1 MNNTNTVAETS
12 NAERILMVA
21 ALVLGGA
28 AWIYF
33 GGLNARTATKVVPAG
48 RYVQT
53 HIAEQQSSG
62 AGVAW
67 TTQGPAVG
75 IVSSG
80 ADRSIVETE
89 KATYQVAGLFTGQ
102 KGAELEV
109 RTMVDRSKKLCI
121 HGDERCFAL
130 LE

>member
-1 MNNTNTVAETS
+1 MNSNEETS
-12 NAERILMVA
+12 NVERIMMVM
-21 ALVLGGA
+21 ALVLGGG
-28 AWIYF
+28 AWIFF
-33 GGLNARTATKVVPAG
+33 GGLNARTATKVLPAG

-53 HIAEQQSSG
+53 HIAAQQTSG
-62 AGVAW
+62 SIVAL

-75 IVSSG
+75 VVSSG

-89 KATYQVAGLFTGQ
+89 KATYQVAGLFTAA
-102 KGAELEV
+102 KGDELEV

-121 HGDERCFAL
+121 HGVERCFPL

>member
-1 MNNTNTVAETS
+1 MNNDGEMS
-12 NAERILMVA
+12 QGQRILMVVGA
-21 ALVLGGA
+21 VIGLA
-28 AWIYF
+28 AWIFF
-33 GGLNARTATKVVPAG
+33 GGINARTATKVVPAG

-75 IVSSG
+75 VVSSG